1 MKSHRR
7 LRGHS
12 ATMIKQAREGGP
24 CSRLSM
30 QNWDRWFFVSM
41 MVVSK
46 LSVLGTDL
54 ERSWSWGRVV
64 YCYKSNASNR
74 STKGNPTWELYKSI
88 HLLVIPLW
96 WTSCRIAIRTFV
108 NLKWSSCTDFLNF
121 ESTVL
126 TTWGGRLLADSWSSK
141 SVITCF
147 NLHND
152 NTFELN
158 IQR

>member
-88 HLLVIPLW
+88 PLAHTSVVMNIMPHSITYLCESQVELLYRLPELWVDSFDDLRGPTVGGQLVLEVSDHLFQP
-96 WTSCRIAIRTFV
+96 A
-108 NLKWSSCTDFLNF
+108 
-121 ESTVL
+121 
-126 TTWGGRLLADSWSSK
+126 
-141 SVITCF
+141 
-147 NLHND
+147 
-152 NTFELN
+152 
-158 IQR
+158 QR